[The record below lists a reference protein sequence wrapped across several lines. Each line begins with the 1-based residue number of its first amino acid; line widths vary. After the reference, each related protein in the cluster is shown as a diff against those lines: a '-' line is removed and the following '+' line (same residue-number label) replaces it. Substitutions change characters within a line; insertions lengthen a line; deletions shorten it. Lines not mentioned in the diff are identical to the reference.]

1 MYNASIV
8 ANALLQRGFKESRRD
23 LTPMKV
29 QKLVW
34 FLNGWHLAITG
45 APSITQPF
53 EAWQYGPVV
62 SSIYHGLKK
71 YGSSPVTDYLKDYD
85 PTTSTFI
92 AYVPAVEDTKFAE
105 ILDLTW
111 EKYIGIDAIGLS
123 AMTHAPGS
131 PWYVAKQH
139 GQSNI
144 DNTLIKNYFIGLAT
158 SAQAVSA

>member
-1 MYNASIV
+1 
-8 ANALLQRGFKESRRD
+8 
-23 LTPMKV
+23 MKV

-45 APSITQPF
+45 EPSIIQPF

-71 YGSSPVTDYLKDYD
+71 FGGSPVTDYIKEYD
-85 PTTSTFI
+85 PATSTFT
-92 AYVPAVEDTKFAE
+92 AYVPSSEDKKFAE

-123 AMTHAPGS
+123 AMTHVPGS
-131 PWYVAKQH
+131 PWFVARQH

-144 DNTLIKNYFIGLAT
+144 DNTLIKNYFVGLARNPT
-158 SAQAVSA
+158 AAA